1 MGDRLKREGIYAFI
15 RLIHNVVQQKLYR
28 VSVLAETNTTLLSNN
43 IPPKKPKTTANKQ
56 TKLINFPSYTLL
68 LS

>member
-43 IPPKKPKTTANKQ
+43 IPPPKKTQNNSKQ
-56 TKLINFPSYTLL
+56 TNKTD
-68 LS
+68 